1 MDRIPGWRALAGRVA
16 EMVAIFQLDDKT
28 VYAEDQ
34 EWRVELEDGSAVELG
49 VVFEAADLAGTEGFE
64 DEEYSVIVE
73 AEILPRPESLDEEV
87 VLEVSEDEDPSRERL
102 IFDLYR
108 HYGGVPVNIDAL
120 QPARSSC
127 GASAFVADQVVRG
140 QKTASGKPIEVRHFR
155 TVEDALTFTREF
167 YIFMS
172 PIIFEFLDWVLDQPL
187 GGGTGWDKI
196 RRLSKGNGREK
207 NEYRG

>member
-1 MDRIPGWRALAGRVA
+1 MDRIPGWRALARRVA

-28 VYAEDQ
+28 VYAEDE
-34 EWRVELEDGSAVELG
+34 EWRVELEDGSAVALG

-120 QPARSSC
+120 QPARASC

-167 YIFMS
+167 YIVMA

-187 GGGTGWDKI
+187 GDGTGWDKI
-196 RRLSKGNGREK
+196 RSLSKGE
-207 NEYRG
+207 